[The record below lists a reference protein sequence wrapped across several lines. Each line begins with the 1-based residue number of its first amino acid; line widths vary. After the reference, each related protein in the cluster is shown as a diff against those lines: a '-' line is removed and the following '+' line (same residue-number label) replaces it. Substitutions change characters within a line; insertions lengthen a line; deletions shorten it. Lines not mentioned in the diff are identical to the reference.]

1 MQRMDISYEHEN
13 KILEN
18 KILENKI
25 IENKIARFSLKDSEK
40 PMKTP
45 HVQ

>member
-1 MQRMDISYEHEN
+1 MQRMDISYEH
-13 KILEN
+13 EN